1 MHVTVQRFNLSSM
14 IVIAILFAV
23 AALVAVSFV
32 SGLPFNR
39 PKR

>member
-1 MHVTVQRFNLSSM
+1 M

>member
-1 MHVTVQRFNLSSM
+1 M
-14 IVIAILFAV
+14 IVVAILFAV

-32 SGLPFNR
+32 SGLPFDR

>member
-1 MHVTVQRFNLSSM
+1 M
-14 IVIAILFAV
+14 IVVAILFAV